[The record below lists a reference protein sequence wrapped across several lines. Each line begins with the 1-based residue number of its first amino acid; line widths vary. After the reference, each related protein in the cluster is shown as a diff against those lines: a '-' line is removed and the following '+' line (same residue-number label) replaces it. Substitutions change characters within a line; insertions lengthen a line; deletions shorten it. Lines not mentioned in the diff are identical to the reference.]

1 MKQFIILSFFMLGCS
16 VLFAQSTK
24 SLEKTRK
31 ELQREIKRDAPK
43 RARKEAKILMKQNF
57 VVPAGALP
65 LDKQLEMAWEK
76 QYEEDEKGFPKYI
89 IGNAASIGTNYS
101 AAKNQ
106 ATNLA
111 KVELAGLISSQIASL
126 AENSVANQ
134 DLSQQEA
141 ASVVK
146 TIEAS
151 KNIIAQELGRV
162 LNILEVYRTL
172 ENKNVEVQVRL
183 AYSVDYANEIVKK
196 KIVQKLEDETKIAH
210 DKLEKMMNLP
220 GSQNFKKN
228 SNAEDKDENR

>member
-1 MKQFIILSFFMLGCS
+1 M
-16 VLFAQSTK
+16 
-24 SLEKTRK
+24 
-31 ELQREIKRDAPK
+31 
-43 RARKEAKILMKQNF
+43 
-57 VVPAGALP
+57 
-65 LDKQLEMAWEK
+65 
-76 QYEEDEKGFPKYI
+76 
-89 IGNAASIGTNYS
+89 
-101 AAKNQ
+101 
-106 ATNLA
+106 
-111 KVELAGLISSQIASL
+111 ISSQIASL

-183 AYSVDYANEIVKK
+183 AYSSELATEVVRKK
-196 KIVQKLEDETKIAH
+196 LVQKLEDETKITH

-228 SNAEDKDENR
+228 SNAEDN

>member
-1 MKQFIILSFFMLGCS
+1 MKKSLIVCGLLILSLS
-16 VLFAQSTK
+16 LSAQNGASNQ
-24 SLEKTRK
+24 KTQK
-31 ELQREIKRDAPK
+31 ELEREIKRSAPK
-43 RARKEAKILMKQNF
+43 RARKEAKILMKDDF
-57 VVPAGALP
+57 KVPAGALP

-76 QYEEDEKGFPKYI
+76 QYEIDDRGFPKYI
-89 IGNAASIGTNYS
+89 IGNGASIGTNYS

-146 TIEAS
+146 TVEAS

-183 AYSVDYANEIVKK
+183 AYSSELATEVVRKK
-196 KIVQKLEDETKIAH
+196 LVQKLEDETKITH

-228 SNAEDKDENR
+228 SNAEDN